1 MLVSNNRELCQ
12 RRGLY
17 KITYDNI
24 VIGVAADDLFDLLS
38 GSLSGGEGAV
48 GVTVGVVQVQDIYS
62 GVCPQARLTQHC
74 GSISE
79 VT

>member
-1 MLVSNNRELCQ
+1 MVGVS
-12 RRGLY
+12 
-17 KITYDNI
+17 
-24 VIGVAADDLFDLLS
+24 ADDLLDLLS

-48 GVTVGVVQVQDIYS
+48 GIAVGVVQVQDIYC
-62 GVCPQARLTQHC
+62 GVGPQTRLTQHG

>member
-1 MLVSNNRELCQ
+1 MV
-12 RRGLY
+12 
-17 KITYDNI
+17 
-24 VIGVAADDLFDLLS
+24 GVAADDLFDLLS
-38 GSLSGGEGAV
+38 GSLSGGERAV

-62 GVCPQARLTQHC
+62 GVGPQAWLTQHR